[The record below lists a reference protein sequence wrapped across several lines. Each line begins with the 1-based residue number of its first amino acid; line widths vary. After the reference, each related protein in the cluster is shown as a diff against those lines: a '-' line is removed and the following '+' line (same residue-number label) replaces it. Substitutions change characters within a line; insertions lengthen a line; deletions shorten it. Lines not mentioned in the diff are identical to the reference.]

1 MSCLG
6 ARLAELADGRLD
18 PVAADRALAHV
29 AGCPA
34 CQSELA
40 AQRRIHRLLAI
51 SPAPE
56 PSESFL
62 ARLAAAPA
70 ELDAGTRGDDRG
82 PSDRPRG
89 HGGTGR
95 PSPARPGRRV
105 RRVAVAASGLA
116 AVAVAITW
124 GGSAVAMFS
133 PPSPPGLSLVVPA
146 VDRYTTEHA
155 ASTDLLPL
163 TTPGSSIVLV
173 SYGRAQMPVSPGD
186 RAAVRLRVP

>member
-18 PVAADRALAHV
+18 AVAADRALAHV

-62 ARLAAAPA
+62 ARLAAAPTQFA
-70 ELDAGTRGDDRG
+70 AGDPGRG

-105 RRVAVAASGLA
+105 RRVAVATSGLA
-116 AVAVAITW
+116 AVAVAIAW
-124 GGSAVAMFS
+124 GGSALAMFS

-173 SYGRAQMPVSPGD
+173 SYGRAQVPVSPAD
-186 RAAVRLRVP
+186 RAAVRLHVP